1 MLDNVKN
8 IILVLS
14 GKGGVG
20 KSTVT
25 TSLALS
31 LPGQV
36 GVLDI
41 DLCGPSLPKMF
52 AVSESKITQAE
63 RGWNPVRVNAKTQLM
78 SLQFLLPGQDDAVI
92 WRGPKKNAMIKQ
104 FLSDTNWGEL
114 DYLLV
119 DTPPGTSDEHLA
131 IVEYLQD
138 HVNVSAVIVTTP
150 QAVAISDV
158 KKEISF
164 CNTVGV
170 KIAGIIENM
179 SGFVC
184 PHCSECTHVF
194 STGGGET
201 LARDL
206 GIPFL
211 GKVPL
216 DPSMGQVTTSPS
228 LKATFDPIV
237 AQLALA
243 S

>member
-1 MLDNVKN
+1 MLENVKH

-20 KSTVT
+20 KSTIT

-31 LPGQV
+31 LPGNV

-41 DLCGPSLPKMF
+41 DLCGPSLPKMLG
-52 AVSESKITQAE
+52 VSSSKITQAKN
-63 RGWNPVRVNAKTQLM
+63 GWNPVRVDEKTLLM
-78 SLQFLLPGQDDAVI
+78 SLQFLLPGVDDAVI

-104 FLSDTNWGEL
+104 FLNDTQWGDL
-114 DYLLV
+114 DYLVV

-131 IVEYLQD
+131 IVEYLQHHP
-138 HVNVSAVIVTTP
+138 HVTAVIVTTP

-164 CNTVGV
+164 CKTVGV
-170 KIAGIIENM
+170 EISGIVENM

-184 PHCSECTHVF
+184 PHCSECTPIF
-194 STGGGET
+194 SSGGGEE
-201 LARDL
+201 LAKELD
-206 GIPFL
+206 IQFL

-216 DPSMGQVTTSPS
+216 DPSMGQVT
-228 LKATFDPIV
+228 KANVASIFSPIV
-237 AQLALA
+237 ARLQTLDI
-243 S
+243 